1 MSNFDM
7 LYKQYDY
14 NKSFSPSSNTN
25 YFEKDIKEGLSFFQQ
40 NKLQSTLRNNYFNSN
55 NDSNIKMTSSEKND
69 KINLEAKKII
79 EREIEPYLSLMKK
92 ELNLIVEKYSKD
104 FQKKNDTINELLNLK
119 NDLEEIK
126 KENANNNNILAQKL
140 MKNNENMNEIEQKIN
155 NINSDINKFN
165 QLFNIQ
171 LDNSSLIPNLNNDI
185 DKLKQNLTLQETN
198 MKTLFSEQKT
208 NTEQTI
214 LQKYNECMNKI
225 NNMKEENDLLKN
237 KIEELNNTIRIMK
250 SNDIEKNEEQ
260 MNQINSN
267 IELKKLLNQYKLE
280 LDNKDNKIKNLED
293 FSENNKKKIEQL
305 NKNIETAFS
314 NINTE
319 HLSIIK
325 LATELKNILNNIQ
338 KCEETIDNSIYK
350 KDVIDFKL
358 ENINEQIEAQNEKM
372 KEVSIKSNETI
383 NERNNK
389 LSFDLTKKFE
399 EYKKYFE
406 NHYDAIDGTIISLNN
421 KISEISTTMQ
431 THPLLNMNNN
441 EIITL
446 KFKEN
451 QIKFNDIIKKAIEEI
466 KSQIGKLNYNLKID
480 EINKNNF
487 ILFKQNLDKI
497 NDEIKKVQTY
507 PELISKIKEELNN
520 KINILEQEKN
530 NTEKN
535 INTDLEPINILK
547 KEINRLS
554 KDIKNIKE
562 EKIPEILILIE
573 NIRNIENS
581 GNNIRN
587 ENPEEEINVGNR
599 RKKQDNFAKTWSRRN
614 NTNSILDTINTNN
627 NYNTNNFNNNINN
640 FEENNNNNIIN
651 NVKKF
656 MENNNKIN
664 IENIQEENIS
674 NNNINNINNP
684 NMSNNNNFN
693 NNIPNKDLNED
704 DYADFDYN
712 FNEEK
717 NQEQNRSNNFNIN
730 NNNFNNQSNSFG
742 LNNSNQF
749 NSKDKDETNELIDNI
764 INNNNSKNNQSLNK
778 EKIEDNFDDDFDS

>member
-1 MSNFDM
+1 MSNFDK
-7 LYKQYDY
+7 LYKQYDYDY

-40 NKLQSTLRNNYFNSN
+40 NKLKSTLRNNYFNTN

-92 ELNLIVEKYSKD
+92 ELNLIVEKYTKD
-104 FQKKNDTINELLNLK
+104 FQKKSDTINELLNLK

-126 KENANNNNILAQKL
+126 RENANNNDILSQKL
-140 MKNNENMNEIEQKIN
+140 LKNNDHMNHIEEKIN

-171 LDNSSLIPNLNNDI
+171 LDNSSLIPNLTNDI
-185 DKLKQNLTLQETN
+185 DKIKQNLNFQETN
-198 MKTLFSEQKT
+198 MKTLLSEQKS

-214 LQKYNECMNKI
+214 LQKFNECMNKI
-225 NNMKEENDLLKN
+225 NNMKEENELLKN

-260 MNQINSN
+260 MNQINN
-267 IELKKLLNQYKLE
+267 NVELKKLLNQYKLE

-338 KCEETIDNSIYK
+338 KCQETIDNSIYK
-350 KDVIDFKL
+350 KDIIDFKL

-372 KEVSIKSNETI
+372 KEMSIKSNENI

-389 LSFDLTKKFE
+389 LSFDLTKKFD

-421 KISEISTTMQ
+421 KISEISTILQ

-466 KSQIGKLNYNLKID
+466 KSEIGKLNYNLKND
-480 EINKNNF
+480 EIYKNNF
-487 ILFKQNLDKI
+487 ILFKQNLDQI

-507 PELISKIKEELNN
+507 PELISKIKEEINN
-520 KINILEQEKN
+520 KINILEQEKDKN
-530 NTEKN
+530 EKN
-535 INTDLEPINILK
+535 IINNKTELEPINILK

-573 NIRNIENS
+573 NMKNFDNS
-581 GNNIRN
+581 GNNKKK
-587 ENPEEEINVGNR
+587 EKFEEEINIGNR
-599 RKKQDNFAKTWSRRN
+599 RKKQDNFAMTWSRRN
-614 NTNSILDTINTNN
+614 NTKSIFDAINTNN
-627 NYNTNNFNNNINN
+627 NININNNINN
-640 FEENNNNNIIN
+640 FKENIN
-651 NVKKF
+651 
-656 MENNNKIN
+656 NNNKIN
-664 IENIQEENIS
+664 IEENES
-674 NNNINNINNP
+674 NNNINNP
-684 NMSNNNNFN
+684 NMSNNINNLG
-693 NNIPNKDLNED
+693 NKELNED
-704 DYADFDYN
+704 VYADFDYN

-717 NQEQNRSNNFNIN
+717 NQEQNRSNNFNS
-730 NNNFNNQSNSFG
+730 NNFNNHSNSFG

-764 INNNNSKNNQSLNK
+764 INNNNSKNNQSPNK
-778 EKIEDNFDDDFDS
+778 EKIEDNFDDDFDN

>member
-55 NDSNIKMTSSEKND
+55 NDSNIKVTSSEKND

-674 NNNINNINNP
+674 NININNINNP

-764 INNNNSKNNQSLNK
+764 INNNSKNNQSLNK

>member
-7 LYKQYDY
+7 LYKQYDYDY

-40 NKLQSTLRNNYFNSN
+40 NKLQSTLRNNYFNTN

-92 ELNLIVEKYSKD
+92 ELNLIVEKYTKD
-104 FQKKNDTINELLNLK
+104 FQKKSDTINDLLNLK

-126 KENANNNNILAQKL
+126 RENANNNDILSQKL
-140 MKNNENMNEIEQKIN
+140 MKNNDHMNHIEEKIN

-171 LDNSSLIPNLNNDI
+171 LDNSSLIPNLTNDI
-185 DKLKQNLTLQETN
+185 DKIKQNLNFQETN
-198 MKTLFSEQKT
+198 MKTLLSEQKS

-214 LQKYNECMNKI
+214 LQKFNECMNKI
-225 NNMKEENDLLKN
+225 NNMKEENELLKN

-260 MNQINSN
+260 MNQINN
-267 IELKKLLNQYKLE
+267 NVELKKLLNQYKLE

-305 NKNIETAFS
+305 NKNLETAFS

-338 KCEETIDNSIYK
+338 KCQETIDNSIYK
-350 KDVIDFKL
+350 KDIIDFKL

-372 KEVSIKSNETI
+372 KEMSIKSNENI

-389 LSFDLTKKFE
+389 LSFDLTKKFD

-421 KISEISTTMQ
+421 KISEISTILQ

-466 KSQIGKLNYNLKID
+466 KSEIGKLNYNLKND
-480 EINKNNF
+480 EIYKNNF
-487 ILFKQNLDKI
+487 ILFKQNLDQI

-507 PELISKIKEELNN
+507 PELITKIKEEINN

-530 NTEKN
+530 KNEKN
-535 INTDLEPINILK
+535 IINNKTDLEPINILK

-573 NIRNIENS
+573 NMKNFDNS
-581 GNNIRN
+581 GNNIKK
-587 ENPEEEINVGNR
+587 EKFEEEINIGNR
-599 RKKQDNFAKTWSRRN
+599 RKKQDNFAMTWSRRN
-614 NTNSILDTINTNN
+614 NTKSIFDAINTNN
-627 NYNTNNFNNNINN
+627 NININNNINN
-640 FEENNNNNIIN
+640 FEENIN
-651 NVKKF
+651 
-656 MENNNKIN
+656 NNNKIN
-664 IENIQEENIS
+664 IENVQEENES
-674 NNNINNINNP
+674 NNNINNP
-684 NMSNNNNFN
+684 NMSNNNNN
-693 NNIPNKDLNED
+693 LGNKELNED
-704 DYADFDYN
+704 VYADFDYN

-717 NQEQNRSNNFNIN
+717 NQEQNRSNNFNS
-730 NNNFNNQSNSFG
+730 NNFNNQSNSFG

-764 INNNNSKNNQSLNK
+764 INNNNSKNNQSPNK
-778 EKIEDNFDDDFDS
+778 EKIEDNFDDDFDN

>member
-7 LYKQYDY
+7 LYKQYDYDY

-40 NKLQSTLRNNYFNSN
+40 NKLQSTLRNNYFNTN

-92 ELNLIVEKYSKD
+92 ELNLIVEKYTKD
-104 FQKKNDTINELLNLK
+104 FQKKSDTINDLLNLK
-119 NDLEEIK
+119 NELEEIK
-126 KENANNNNILAQKL
+126 RENANNNDILSQKL
-140 MKNNENMNEIEQKIN
+140 MKNNDHMNHIEEKIN

-171 LDNSSLIPNLNNDI
+171 LDNSSLIPNLTNDI
-185 DKLKQNLTLQETN
+185 DKIKQNLNFQETN
-198 MKTLFSEQKT
+198 MKTLLSEQKS

-214 LQKYNECMNKI
+214 LQKFNECMNKI
-225 NNMKEENDLLKN
+225 NNMKEENELLKN

-260 MNQINSN
+260 MNQINN
-267 IELKKLLNQYKLE
+267 NVELKKLLNQYKLE

-305 NKNIETAFS
+305 NKNLETAFS

-338 KCEETIDNSIYK
+338 KCQETIDNSIYK
-350 KDVIDFKL
+350 KDIIDFKL

-372 KEVSIKSNETI
+372 KEMSIKSNENI

-389 LSFDLTKKFE
+389 LSFDLTKKFD

-421 KISEISTTMQ
+421 KISEISTILQ

-466 KSQIGKLNYNLKID
+466 KSEIGKLNYNLKND
-480 EINKNNF
+480 EIYKNNF
-487 ILFKQNLDKI
+487 ILFKQNLDQI

-507 PELISKIKEELNN
+507 PELITKIKEEINN

-530 NTEKN
+530 KNEKN
-535 INTDLEPINILK
+535 IINNKTDLEPINILK

-573 NIRNIENS
+573 NMKNFDNS
-581 GNNIRN
+581 GNNIKK
-587 ENPEEEINVGNR
+587 EKFEEEINIGNR
-599 RKKQDNFAKTWSRRN
+599 RKKQDNFAMTWSRRN
-614 NTNSILDTINTNN
+614 NTKSIFDAINTNN
-627 NYNTNNFNNNINN
+627 NININNNINN
-640 FEENNNNNIIN
+640 FEENIN
-651 NVKKF
+651 
-656 MENNNKIN
+656 NNNKIN
-664 IENIQEENIS
+664 IENVQEENES
-674 NNNINNINNP
+674 NNNINNP
-684 NMSNNNNFN
+684 NMSNNNNN
-693 NNIPNKDLNED
+693 LGNKELNED
-704 DYADFDYN
+704 VYADFDYN

-717 NQEQNRSNNFNIN
+717 NQEQNRSNNFNS
-730 NNNFNNQSNSFG
+730 NNFNNQSNSFG

-764 INNNNSKNNQSLNK
+764 INNNNSKNNQSPNK
-778 EKIEDNFDDDFDS
+778 EKIEDNFDDDFDN

>member
-1 MSNFDM
+1 MSNYDM

-14 NKSFSPSSNTN
+14 NKSFSPSSTVN
-25 YFEKDIKEGLSFFQQ
+25 YFEKDIKEGLPFFQQ

-79 EREIEPYLSLMKK
+79 EREIQPYLSLMKK
-92 ELNLIVEKYSKD
+92 ELNLIVEKYTKD
-104 FQKKNDTINELLNLK
+104 FQKKNDTINELLNMK

-126 KENANNNNILAQKL
+126 KENANNNDILAQKL
-140 MKNNENMNEIEQKIN
+140 MKSNDNMNEIEQKIN

-185 DKLKQNLTLQETN
+185 DKIKQNLTFQETN
-198 MKTLFSEQKT
+198 IKALLTEQKT

-214 LQKYNECMNKI
+214 LQKFNECMNKI
-225 NNMKEENDLLKN
+225 NNMKEENDILKN

-260 MNQINSN
+260 MNQINN
-267 IELKKLLNQYKLE
+267 NVELKKLLNQYKLE

-293 FSENNKKKIEQL
+293 FAENNKKKIEQL

-325 LATELKNILNNIQ
+325 LATELKNILINIQ
-338 KCEETIDNSIYK
+338 KCEETIDNSLYK

-372 KEVSIKSNETI
+372 KEMSIKSNENI

-451 QIKFNDIIKKAIEEI
+451 QIKFNDIIKKAIEEL
-466 KSQIGKLNYNLKID
+466 KSEIGKLNYNLKND

-487 ILFKQNLDKI
+487 ILFKQNLDKV
-497 NDEIKKVQTY
+497 NDELKKVQTY
-507 PELISKIKEELNN
+507 PELFSKIKEELNN

-530 NTEKN
+530 NNEKN
-535 INTDLEPINILK
+535 INNNNIDLEPINILK

-554 KDIKNIKE
+554 KDIKNIKD

-573 NIRNIENS
+573 NMKNFDNS
-581 GNNIRN
+581 GNNQ
-587 ENPEEEINVGNR
+587 
-599 RKKQDNFAKTWSRRN
+599 KKV
-614 NTNSILDTINTNN
+614 TI
-627 NYNTNNFNNNINN
+627 
-640 FEENNNNNIIN
+640 
-651 NVKKF
+651 
-656 MENNNKIN
+656 
-664 IENIQEENIS
+664 
-674 NNNINNINNP
+674 
-684 NMSNNNNFN
+684 
-693 NNIPNKDLNED
+693 
-704 DYADFDYN
+704 A
-712 FNEEK
+712 
-717 NQEQNRSNNFNIN
+717 
-730 NNNFNNQSNSFG
+730 
-742 LNNSNQF
+742 
-749 NSKDKDETNELIDNI
+749 
-764 INNNNSKNNQSLNK
+764 
-778 EKIEDNFDDDFDS
+778 